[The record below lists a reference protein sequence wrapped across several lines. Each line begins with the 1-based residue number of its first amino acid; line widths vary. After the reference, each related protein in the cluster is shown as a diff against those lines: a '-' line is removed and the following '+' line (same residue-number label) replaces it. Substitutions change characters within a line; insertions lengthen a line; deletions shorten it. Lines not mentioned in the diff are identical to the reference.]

1 MFGVRFAPRTR
12 TVVVFTPMA
21 SRLVLLR
28 HGATEWSQ
36 SGQHTGRTD
45 IPLLEAG
52 RRQAEAVGAL
62 LRLYGLT
69 EFAQVLTSP
78 LVRAFD
84 TCTLAGFD
92 GEVDPDLME
101 WDYGAYEGITTAE
114 IQQNRPGWDLWS
126 DGVPEGETAAEV
138 GRRADRVVERVKAV
152 DGDTLAVAHGH
163 LLRVL
168 AARWL
173 RLPPAAGRLFM
184 LDAGALCILSAEHDR
199 PAVLMWN
206 LVTPP
211 GT

>member
-1 MFGVRFAPRTR
+1 VL
-12 TVVVFTPMA
+12 VFPAMP

-36 SGQHTGRTD
+36 TGQHTGRTD
-45 IPLLEAG
+45 IPLLEIG

-62 LRLYGLT
+62 LRLYGFK
-69 EFAQVLTSP
+69 EFDQILTSP
-78 LVRAFD
+78 LIRAFD
-84 TCTLAGFD
+84 TCSLAGFD

-114 IQQNRPGWDLWS
+114 IQKTRPGWDLWS

-138 GRRADRVVERVKAV
+138 GRRADRVVERAKSVP
-152 DGDTLAVAHGH
+152 GDTLAVAHGH
-163 LLRVL
+163 FLRVL

-173 RLPPAAGRLFM
+173 GLPPAAGRLFM
-184 LDAGALCILSAEHDR
+184 LDAGALSILSSEHDL